1 MQLIALKFLAALAGT
16 GNLTAAAVALLA
28 DLRFD
33 QRRVRS
39 AAARS

>member
-16 GNLTAAAVALLA
+16 GNLMAAAVALLA

-33 QRRVRS
+33 QRRVRT
-39 AAARS
+39 AAARP

>member
-16 GNLTAAAVALLA
+16 GNLTAAAVAFLA

-33 QRRVRS
+33 QRRVRT
-39 AAARS
+39 AAPRS